1 MNIKLINNQQGN
13 LSKGKKIDNNR
24 KSILNL
30 YLKYVLKKIFTY
42 FLIFF
47 VFLNIIFLISH
58 VIFRDFLFSFI
69 NKYVSGEIL
78 PYMMPRPNLHSY
90 IDYLGVEKSFFEEY
104 ITFLINLFR
113 FDFGPYNY
121 EYRNSPNKIL
131 IPCMQYTLILF
142 IPSYVMSIIIG
153 NYIARIIIKMRKE
166 KKIQFFVIFC
176 ISLNQF
182 LFYGFSLSF
191 FSIP

>member
-90 IDYLGVEKSFFEEY
+90 IDYLGVEKSFFEE
-104 ITFLINLFR
+104 
-113 FDFGPYNY
+113 
-121 EYRNSPNKIL
+121 
-131 IPCMQYTLILF
+131 
-142 IPSYVMSIIIG
+142 
-153 NYIARIIIKMRKE
+153 
-166 KKIQFFVIFC
+166 
-176 ISLNQF
+176 
-182 LFYGFSLSF
+182 
-191 FSIP
+191 